1 MVKCRGVVTLGH
13 ARPKSR
19 SLGDGVID
27 LALWLNP
34 LDGENPSGEDLRNDP
49 AFHELE
55 RLTEP
60 QVKVVHGG
68 HNKPSSENTIPVDWP
83 AVLDKA
89 EELRAHGRDLRL
101 LVIVTRALAN
111 EQRLAGLAHGLTL
124 IARTFDQHWE
134 TMHPA
139 LRPSAS
145 PRDAALRRINALLDL
160 QNGQD
165 GLLADLR
172 KMTFFAPR
180 PIGPIS
186 GSDLEQGALDERVM
200 LLEAASGMNAAEK
213 AALVS
218 AHGQLLNRVHSGCQA
233 QADQANAEMTTLIAD
248 AQAAIT
254 ALDAVETA
262 LNVRLE
268 GGGAAVPDLK
278 RFLQRLLSTLE
289 RNSAIETATNGAAE
303 PAPTTAVSEMP
314 ARNGHGADTMASMA
328 SYAEPSTGLP
338 DRISSR
344 DDVVKCLDLVV
355 AFYDRTEPSSPI
367 PHLARRVRRMVHMD
381 FVELMED
388 LAPSGLKE
396 FRLLAGVPDA
406 KKTAQKDE
414 R

>member
-1 MVKCRGVVTLGH
+1 
-13 ARPKSR
+13 
-19 SLGDGVID
+19 VID

-60 QVKVVHGG
+60 QVKVVHDGR
-68 HNKPSSENTIPVDWP
+68 NKPSSQTNVPVDWP
-83 AVLDKA
+83 AVLGKA
-89 EELRAHGRDLRL
+89 EELRSHGRDLRL
-101 LVIVTRALAN
+101 LVIVARALAN
-111 EQRLAGLAHGLTL
+111 EQGLAGLAQGLTL
-124 IARTFDQHWE
+124 IAQTFDQHWE

-139 LRPSAS
+139 LRPNAP

-165 GLLADLR
+165 GLLANLR
-172 KMTFFAPR
+172 QMTFFAPR
-180 PIGPIS
+180 AIGPIS
-186 GSDLEQGALDERVM
+186 GRDLEQGALDDRVM
-200 LLEAASGMNAAEK
+200 LLEAASGLNAAEK

-218 AHGQLLNRVHSGCQA
+218 THGQLLNRVRSGCAA
-233 QADQANAEMTTLIAD
+233 QTDQANAEMISLVAD
-248 AQAAIT
+248 ARAAVA

-262 LNVRLE
+262 LNIRLE
-268 GGGAAVPDLK
+268 GGGAAVPELK
-278 RFLQRLLSTLE
+278 RFLQRLLTTLE
-289 RNSAIETATNGAAE
+289 RNSAAGAVANGAAKPPTPAE
-303 PAPTTAVSEMP
+303 PATP
-314 ARNGHGADTMASMA
+314 ARNGHGADTMASAA
-328 SYAEPSTGLP
+328 SYADSSTGLP

-396 FRLLAGVPDA
+396 FRLLAGVPDV

>member
-1 MVKCRGVVTLGH
+1 MVKYNGVITLGH
-13 ARPKSR
+13 VRFEGR
-19 SLGDGVID
+19 SLGVGVID
-27 LALWLNP
+27 VALWLTP

-55 RLTEP
+55 RRTEP
-60 QVKVVHGG
+60 EVKVVHDGN
-68 HNKPSSENTIPVDWP
+68 NKPTSQSTIPVDWS
-83 AVLDKA
+83 AVLAKA
-89 EELRAHGRDLRL
+89 AELRAHGRDLRL

-111 EQRLAGLAHGLTL
+111 EDGLAGLAQGLTL
-124 IARTFDQHWE
+124 IAQTFDQHWE

-139 LRPSAS
+139 LRPNAS

-165 GLLADLR
+165 GLLANLR
-172 KMTFFAPR
+172 QMIFFTPR
-180 PIGPIS
+180 SIGPIS
-186 GSDLEQGALDERVM
+186 GRDLEQAALDDRVM
-200 LLEAASGMNAAEK
+200 LQEAASGLNTAEK

-218 AHGQLLNRVHSGCQA
+218 AHGQLLNRVRAGCAA
-233 QADQANAEMTTLIAD
+233 QIDQAGAEMVSLAAD
-248 AQAAIT
+248 VRAAIA
-254 ALDAVETA
+254 ALDEVETA
-262 LNVRLE
+262 LNARLE
-268 GGGAAVPDLK
+268 GGGAPVPDLN
-278 RFLQRLLSTLE
+278 RFLQRLLTTLE
-289 RNSAIETATNGAAE
+289 RNSGAVANGMAKTPTAAE
-303 PAPTTAVSEMP
+303 PATP
-314 ARNGHGADTMASMA
+314 ARNGHGAETMASAA
-328 SYAEPSTGLP
+328 SYTDTSTGLP

-396 FRLLAGVPDA
+396 FRLLAGVPDV

>member
-1 MVKCRGVVTLGH
+1 MVKCRGVVTLGD

-19 SLGDGVID
+19 SLGDSVID

-34 LDGENPSGEDLRNDP
+34 LDGENPSGVDLRNDP

-55 RLTEP
+55 RLTE
-60 QVKVVHGG
+60 QQKKIEYQG
-68 HNKPSSENTIPVDWP
+68 NDKSEVDVPIDWP
-83 AVLDKA
+83 AVLAKA
-89 EELRAHGRDLRL
+89 EELRTHGRDLRL

-111 EQRLAGLAHGLTL
+111 EHRLAGLTHGLTL
-124 IARTFDQHWE
+124 IVQTFDQHWE

-139 LRPSAS
+139 LRSGAT
-145 PRDAALRRINALLDL
+145 PRDAALRRINALTDL
-160 QNGQD
+160 QNSQD
-165 GLLADLR
+165 GLLKDLR

-180 PIGPIS
+180 AIGPVL
-186 GSDLEQGALDERVM
+186 GEDLEKGSLEERVM
-200 LLEAASGMNAAEK
+200 LLEAASGLNAAEK
-213 AALVS
+213 AALAS
-218 AHGQLLNRVHSGCQA
+218 AHSQLLNRVRSACATQI
-233 QADQANAEMTTLIAD
+233 DQAGAEMTSLITD
-248 AQAAIT
+248 ARAAIA
-254 ALDAVETA
+254 ALDAVEAA
-262 LNVRLE
+262 LNARVE
-268 GGGAAVPDLK
+268 GGATAPELK
-278 RFLQRLLSTLE
+278 RFLQRVLTTLE
-289 RNSAIETATNGAAE
+289 RNSAAGATANGAAKPVSAPAE
-303 PAPTTAVSEMP
+303 PATP
-314 ARNGHGADTMASMA
+314 ARNGHGADPMASVA
-328 SYAEPSTGLP
+328 SYAEPASSSLP

>member
-1 MVKCRGVVTLGH
+1 M
-13 ARPKSR
+13 
-19 SLGDGVID
+19 ID
-27 LALWLNP
+27 VALWLAR
-34 LDGENPSGEDLRNDP
+34 LDGENPSGADLRNDP

-60 QVKVVHGG
+60 QIKVVHDGN
-68 HNKPSSENTIPVDWP
+68 NKPASQSTVPVDWP
-83 AVLDKA
+83 AVLAKA

-101 LVIVTRALAN
+101 LVMVTRALAN
-111 EQRLAGLAHGLTL
+111 EEGLAGLAQGLSL
-124 IARTFDQHWE
+124 IAQSFDQHWE

-139 LRPSAS
+139 LRPNAV

-160 QNGQD
+160 QNGQE
-165 GLLADLR
+165 GLLANLR
-172 KMTFFAPR
+172 QMTFFAPR
-180 PIGPIS
+180 SIGPIS
-186 GSDLEQGALDERVM
+186 GRDLEQGALDERVM
-200 LLEAASGMNAAEK
+200 LQEAASGLNAAEK
-213 AALVS
+213 AALTS
-218 AHGQLLNRVHSGCQA
+218 AHAQLLNRLRAGCAA
-233 QADQANAEMTTLIAD
+233 QIDQAGAEMIALV
-248 AQAAIT
+248 AGARAAIA

-262 LNVRLE
+262 LNARLD
-268 GGGAAVPDLK
+268 GGGAPVPELK
-278 RFLQRLLSTLE
+278 RFLQRLLTTLE
-289 RNSAIETATNGAAE
+289 RNSATGAVTNGATKPPAPAE
-303 PAPTTAVSEMP
+303 PATP

-328 SYAEPSTGLP
+328 SYADSSAGLP

-396 FRLLAGVPDA
+396 FRLLAGVPDV

>member
-1 MVKCRGVVTLGH
+1 M
-13 ARPKSR
+13 
-19 SLGDGVID
+19 ID
-27 LALWLNP
+27 VALWLAP

-60 QVKVVHGG
+60 QVKVVHDG
-68 HNKPSSENTIPVDWP
+68 NNRPVSQSTIPVDWP
-83 AVLDKA
+83 AVLTKA
-89 EELRAHGRDLRL
+89 EELRARGRDLRL
-101 LVIVTRALAN
+101 IVIVTRALAN
-111 EQRLAGLAHGLTL
+111 EQGLAGLAQGLTL
-124 IARTFDQHWE
+124 IGRTFDQHWE

-139 LRPSAS
+139 LRPNTS
-145 PRDAALRRINALLDL
+145 PREAALRRINALLDL

-165 GLLADLR
+165 GLLANLR
-172 KMTFFAPR
+172 QMTFFAPR
-180 PIGPIS
+180 SIGPIS
-186 GSDLEQGALDERVM
+186 GRDLEHAALDDRVM
-200 LLEAASGMNAAEK
+200 LQEAASGLNAAEK

-218 AHGQLLNRVHSGCQA
+218 AHGQLLNRVRAGCAA
-233 QADQANAEMTTLIAD
+233 QADQANEEMQSLIAN
-248 AQAAIT
+248 ASAAVA
-254 ALDAVETA
+254 ALEAVETA
-262 LNVRLE
+262 LNARLE
-268 GGGAAVPDLK
+268 GSGGTTIPELK
-278 RFLQRLLSTLE
+278 RFLQRLLTTLE
-289 RNSAIETATNGAAE
+289 RNSAAGAMANGSAKPSPSLAE
-303 PAPTTAVSEMP
+303 PVMP
-314 ARNGHGADTMASMA
+314 ARNRHGADAMASMA
-328 SYAEPSTGLP
+328 SRADSSTGLP

-396 FRLLAGVPDA
+396 FRLLAGVPDT

>member
-1 MVKCRGVVTLGH
+1 M
-13 ARPKSR
+13 
-19 SLGDGVID
+19 INI
-27 LALWLNP
+27 ALWLTP
-34 LDGENPSGEDLRNDP
+34 LDGENPSGVDLRNDP

-55 RLTEP
+55 RLTE
-60 QVKVVHGG
+60 QQKKVEFQGS
-68 HNKPSSENTIPVDWP
+68 KNTEIAVPVDWP
-83 AVLDKA
+83 AVLTMA
-89 EELRAHGRDLRL
+89 EELRSHGRDLRL

-111 EQRLAGLAHGLTL
+111 EHQLAGLADGLTL
-124 IARTFDQHWE
+124 IAQTFDQHWA

-139 LRPSAS
+139 LRSGAT
-145 PRDAALRRINALLDL
+145 PRDAALRRINALTDL

-165 GLLADLR
+165 GLLKDLR

-180 PIGPIS
+180 AIGPIL
-186 GSDLEQGALDERVM
+186 GEDLEKGSLDERVM
-200 LLEAASGMNAAEK
+200 LQEAASGLNTAEK
-213 AALVS
+213 AKLAS
-218 AHGQLLNRVHSGCQA
+218 EHGQLLNRVRSACAA
-233 QADQANAEMTTLIAD
+233 QIDQAGAEMTALIAD
-248 AQAAIT
+248 GRAAIA
-254 ALDAVETA
+254 ALDAVEAA
-262 LNVRLE
+262 LNARLE
-268 GGGAAVPDLK
+268 GSGGATVPDLK
-278 RFLQRLLSTLE
+278 RFLQRLQTTLE
-289 RNSAIETATNGAAE
+289 RNSTAGPVANGVAKPPTLAE
-303 PAPTTAVSEMP
+303 PATP
-314 ARNGHGADTMASMA
+314 ARNGHGADAMASMA

>member
-1 MVKCRGVVTLGH
+1 
-13 ARPKSR
+13 
-19 SLGDGVID
+19 VID

-34 LDGENPSGEDLRNDP
+34 LNGENPSGEDLRNDP

-60 QVKVVHGG
+60 QVKVVHDGS
-68 HNKPSSENTIPVDWP
+68 NRPASQSTIPVDW
-83 AVLDKA
+83 ASVLDKA
-89 EELRAHGRDLRL
+89 ADLRSRGRDLRL

-111 EQRLAGLAHGLTL
+111 EEGLAGLAQGLTL
-124 IARTFDQHWE
+124 IAQTFDRHWD

-139 LRPSAS
+139 LRPNAP

-165 GLLADLR
+165 GLLANLR
-172 KMTFFAPR
+172 QMIFFAPR

-186 GSDLEQGALDERVM
+186 GRDLEQGALDERVM
-200 LLEAASGMNAAEK
+200 LQEAASGLNTAEK
-213 AALVS
+213 AALAT
-218 AHGQLLNRVHSGCQA
+218 AHSQLLNRVRSGCAA
-233 QADQANAEMTTLIAD
+233 QADQAGEVMTSLLAD
-248 AQAAIT
+248 TRAAMA

-262 LNVRLE
+262 LNARSE
-268 GGGAAVPDLK
+268 GNGPAVPELK
-278 RFLQRLLSTLE
+278 RFLQRLLTTLE
-289 RNSAIETATNGAAE
+289 RNSAAGAVANGAAKPSPQPAE
-303 PAPTTAVSEMP
+303 PATPV
-314 ARNGHGADTMASMA
+314 RNGHGADTMASVA
-328 SYAEPSTGLP
+328 SHAEQSTGLP

>member
-1 MVKCRGVVTLGH
+1 M
-13 ARPKSR
+13 
-19 SLGDGVID
+19 ID
-27 LALWLNP
+27 LALWLTS

-55 RLTEP
+55 RLTEA
-60 QVKVVHGG
+60 QIKVVHDGN
-68 HNKPSSENTIPVDWP
+68 NKAASQSTIPVDWP
-83 AVLDKA
+83 AVLAKA
-89 EELRAHGRDLRL
+89 EGLRAHGRDLRL

-111 EQRLAGLAHGLTL
+111 EEGLAGLAQGLTL

-139 LRPSAS
+139 LRPNAS

-165 GLLADLR
+165 GLLANLR
-172 KMTFFAPR
+172 QMTFFAPR
-180 PIGPIS
+180 AIGPIQ
-186 GSDLEQGALDERVM
+186 GKDLEKGALDDRVM
-200 LLEAASGMNAAEK
+200 LQEAASGLNAAEK

-218 AHGQLLNRVHSGCQA
+218 AHAQLLNRVRAGCAA
-233 QADQANAEMTTLIAD
+233 QIDQANAEMIQLIAD
-248 AQAAIT
+248 ARATIA

-262 LNVRLE
+262 LNARLG
-268 GGGAAVPDLK
+268 GGGAPVPDLK
-278 RFLQRLLSTLE
+278 RFLQRLLTTLE
-289 RNSAIETATNGAAE
+289 RNSAAGAVTNGAATSPMPAE
-303 PAPTTAVSEMP
+303 PATP
-314 ARNGHGADTMASMA
+314 ARNGHGADAMASMG
-328 SYAEPSTGLP
+328 SYADSSTGLP